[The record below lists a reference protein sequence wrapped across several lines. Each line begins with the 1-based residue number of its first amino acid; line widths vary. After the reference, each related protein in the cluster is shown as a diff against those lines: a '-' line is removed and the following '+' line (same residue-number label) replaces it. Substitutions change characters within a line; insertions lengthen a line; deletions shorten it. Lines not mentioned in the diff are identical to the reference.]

1 MAELKYNF
9 VSAFVGEDRKEI
21 LAGVEQIRTEYRV
34 TFNPYTSPCF
44 GGKFE
49 SLEDAEKQI
58 ERLRLAARKINT
70 MCLNC
75 NSDCA
80 GSFDRQQARNYNHAL
95 G

>member
-1 MAELKYNF
+1 MAELKYIF

-34 TFNPYTSPCF
+34 VFNPYTSPCF

-58 ERLRLAARKINT
+58 KRLRPAARKINT

-80 GSFDRQQARNYNHAL
+80 GSFNMVYT
-95 G
+95 GCVFKS